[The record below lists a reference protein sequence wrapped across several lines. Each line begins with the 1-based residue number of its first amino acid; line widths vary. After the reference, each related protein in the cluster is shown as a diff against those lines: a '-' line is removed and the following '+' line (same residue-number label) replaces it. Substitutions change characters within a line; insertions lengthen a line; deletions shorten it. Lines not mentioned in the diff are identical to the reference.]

1 MRHFTLL
8 MYYFHYSTLDPYL
21 SLSLAVLWTKSSLC
35 SRWECVNCSVIGF
48 VFGEKQKP
56 ERSNNISSIWK
67 SSDGFALISRL
78 CRLDVYAQVHYGCG
92 VHCLKVH
99 SLRWHTRFSRFGF
112 VQYERSSPKTIDIK
126 FSLLCYCYPCS
137 IRLCRDEWLHNAAR
151 TFSAL
156 KYARVNG
163 IQIDLILRP
172 SHIQTKRRVYPFSC
186 ICCFF
191 ASPHLVLAPYMPWI

>member
-1 MRHFTLL
+1 M
-8 MYYFHYSTLDPYL
+8 
-21 SLSLAVLWTKSSLC
+21 
-35 SRWECVNCSVIGF
+35 NCSVIGF

-112 VQYERSSPKTIDIK
+112 V
-126 FSLLCYCYPCS
+126 
-137 IRLCRDEWLHNAAR
+137 
-151 TFSAL
+151 
-156 KYARVNG
+156 
-163 IQIDLILRP
+163 P
-172 SHIQTKRRVYPFSC
+172 SHSSHSASTAHRKLLTLSFH
-186 ICCFF
+186 CFVIVI
-191 ASPHLVLAPYMPWI
+191 LVRFDCVEMNGFTMQLVRFPP